1 MVAVICSLAIA
12 MLHQSNVIQAEDPNS
27 VARAAEVL
35 GNGGVVAIP
44 TETVYGLAAAVD
56 NPTSL
61 NKVFSVKGRPTT
73 HPLISHLSSIEQLHD
88 WANEVSSDAELVAG
102 SCWPGPLS
110 ILLNKSG
117 RLPYLVTGNRETAVF
132 RIPAHQFARHL
143 IDALQIPL
151 AAPSANRFG
160 RVSPTTAQHVLD
172 DLGSDV
178 DLIIDGGSC
187 TIGVESTIVDFT
199 CDPPQLLRPGGI
211 PREDIELILGKSLVG
226 QRGESRASG
235 MLQSHYSPACQ
246 VIIAN
251 DLAHA
256 EKLLAQQQSMGNR
269 ARIVQFSDDL
279 PIYASSLYS
288 QMRQA
293 DFEGFHSLVAIR
305 PPETGLGQAILDR
318 LLKASAPR
326 F

>member
-1 MVAVICSLAIA
+1 MHKSKVIRS
-12 MLHQSNVIQAEDPNS
+12 EDPNS
-27 VARAAEVL
+27 VIRAAEVL
-35 GNGGVVAIP
+35 GNGGIVAIP

-73 HPLISHLSSIEQLHD
+73 HPLISHLSTIEQLHD
-88 WANEVSSDAELVAG
+88 WAYEVSSDAELVAR

-110 ILLNKSG
+110 ILVNKSEK
-117 RLPYLVTGNRETAVF
+117 LPFLVTGNRETAVF

-143 IDALQIPL
+143 IDALQVPL

-160 RVSPTTAQHVLD
+160 RVSPTTAQHVVD

-211 PREDIELILGKSLVG
+211 PREDIELILGKSLVD
-226 QRGESRASG
+226 QQGESRASG

-246 VIIAN
+246 IIIAS
-251 DLAHA
+251 DLHHA
-256 EKLLAQQQSMGNR
+256 ENLLTQLESLGHR
-269 ARIVQFSDDL
+269 ARISQFSDNL
-279 PIYASSLYS
+279 PIYASTLYS
-288 QMRQA
+288 QMRLA
-293 DFEGFHSLVAIR
+293 DTEGFHSLIAIR

>member
-88 WANEVSSDAELVAG
+88 WANEVSSDAELVAR

-110 ILLNKSG
+110 ILLNKSE

-143 IDALQIPL
+143 IDALQVPL

-279 PIYASSLYS
+279 PIYASTLYS

-293 DFEGFHSLVAIR
+293 DFEGFHSLVAVR
-305 PPETGLGQAILDR
+305 PPEKGLGQAILDR

>member
-12 MLHQSNVIQAEDPNS
+12 MPISTNIIQASDPS
-27 VARAAEVL
+27 ALSRATEVL

-61 NKVFSVKGRPTT
+61 TKVFSVKGRPST
-73 HPLISHLSSIEQLHD
+73 HPLIAHLSSFQQLHE
-88 WANEVSSDAELVAG
+88 WAIDISDDAELVAS

-110 ILLNKSG
+110 ILLNKSEK
-117 RLPYLVTGNRETAVF
+117 LPYMVTGNRETAVF
-132 RIPAHQFARHL
+132 RIPANDFSRQL
-143 IDALQIPL
+143 ISAVGVPI

-160 RVSPTTAQHVLD
+160 KVSPTTAQHVVD

-178 DLIIDGGSC
+178 DLIIDGGPC

-211 PREDIELILGKSLVG
+211 PREDIELILRKSLVD
-226 QRGESRASG
+226 QQGESRASG

-246 VIIAN
+246 IVIA
-251 DLAHA
+251 DDSAHA
-256 EKLLAQQQSMGNR
+256 ERLLIQQQTSGKR
-269 ARIVQFSDDL
+269 ARVTQFSDNL
-279 PIYASSLYS
+279 PIYASTLYS
-288 QMRQA
+288 QMREA
-293 DFEGFHSLVAIR
+293 DTEGLDSLIAIK
-305 PPETGLGQAILDR
+305 PDQQGLGLAILDR

-326 F
+326 I

>member
-73 HPLISHLSSIEQLHD
+73 HPLISHLSSLEQLHD
-88 WANEVSSDAELVAG
+88 WANEVSSDAQLVAR

-110 ILLNKSG
+110 ILLNKSE

-143 IDALQIPL
+143 IDALQVPL

-211 PREDIELILGKSLVG
+211 PQDDIELILGKIL
-226 QRGESRASG
+226 QEPQGESRASG
-235 MLQSHYSPACQ
+235 MLISHYSHSCQ
-246 VIIAN
+246 ILIAN

-256 EKLLAQQQSMGNR
+256 NELLLQQQTMGNR
-269 ARIVQFSDDL
+269 TRLTLFSDDL
-279 PIYASSLYS
+279 PIYASTLYS
-288 QMRQA
+288 QMRKA
-293 DFEGFHSLVAIR
+293 DADGLDSLIAIK
-305 PPETGLGQAILDR
+305 PNQKGLGRAILDR
-318 LLKASAPR
+318 LMKASAPR
-326 F
+326 I

>member
-56 NPTSL
+56 NPASL

-73 HPLISHLSSIEQLHD
+73 HPLISHLSSIEQLHG
-88 WANEVSSDAELVAG
+88 WANEVSSDAELVAR

-110 ILLNKSG
+110 ILLNKSE

-143 IDALQIPL
+143 IDALQVPL

-256 EKLLAQQQSMGNR
+256 EKLLAQQQSMGNQ

-279 PIYASSLYS
+279 PIYASTLYS

-305 PPETGLGQAILDR
+305 PPKQVWVKQFWTV
-318 LLKASAPR
+318 S
-326 F
+326 

>member
-56 NPTSL
+56 NPASL

-73 HPLISHLSSIEQLHD
+73 HPLISHLSSIEQLHG

-110 ILLNKSG
+110 ILLNKSE

-143 IDALQIPL
+143 IDALQVPL

-256 EKLLAQQQSMGNR
+256 EQLLAQQQSMGRR
-269 ARIVQFSDDL
+269 ARVTQFSDNL
-279 PIYASSLYS
+279 PIYASTLYS
-288 QMRQA
+288 QMRDA
-293 DFEGFHSLVAIR
+293 DADGLDSLIAIK
-305 PPETGLGQAILDR
+305 PNQQGLGLAILDR

-326 F
+326 I

>member
-110 ILLNKSG
+110 ILLNKSE

-143 IDALQIPL
+143 IDALQVPL

-279 PIYASSLYS
+279 PIYASTLYS

-293 DFEGFHSLVAIR
+293 DFEGLHSLVAIR
-305 PPETGLGQAILDR
+305 PPETGLGLAILDR